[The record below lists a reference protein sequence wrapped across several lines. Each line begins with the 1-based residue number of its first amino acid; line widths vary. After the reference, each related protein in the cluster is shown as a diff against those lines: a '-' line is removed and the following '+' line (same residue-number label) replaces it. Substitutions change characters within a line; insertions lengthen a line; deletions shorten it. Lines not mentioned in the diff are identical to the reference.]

1 MNKTTKIV
9 IGIIVAIVVIG
20 GIWYRVNKKPTAPTT
35 KEPIKIGATLP
46 LTGSLAYKGVFEKNG
61 IELAVD
67 EINSLGGINGKRLQL
82 IVEDNEGDPN
92 KAVTGVMKLVNID
105 NVLVVLSAFT
115 PLTQAI
121 APIVVEKNKVLI
133 YQSSVSSIAQSSDN
147 IFKDYYNMDDVGRM
161 LVKAAYK
168 EGIKSIALLIPL
180 YQWGEDFKRGAEKE
194 AQKLGMNIK
203 IIEIYD
209 PSATD
214 LKSNILK
221 IKEKNPEAIL
231 STNLEKHNIMMMK
244 ALYDL
249 NFLNIKL
256 FGVELLH
263 ENINKDP
270 ISIEVMNKTK
280 AVSNWFYFD
289 PSSTD
294 LKTKNFVENYKK
306 RYNKEPS
313 ADAAYFY
320 DDVYILAKVLKIC
333 DSKNLINS
341 ECIISELKKIKDYPG
356 VAGKVTFNNDG
367 VSYRPLRFFQFING
381 KWYPYEIPE
390 D

>member
-1 MNKTTKIV
+1 
-9 IGIIVAIVVIG
+9 
-20 GIWYRVNKKPTAPTT
+20 
-35 KEPIKIGATLP
+35 
-46 LTGSLAYKGVFEKNG
+46 
-61 IELAVD
+61 
-67 EINSLGGINGKRLQL
+67 
-82 IVEDNEGDPN
+82 
-92 KAVTGVMKLVNID
+92 
-105 NVLVVLSAFT
+105 
-115 PLTQAI
+115 
-121 APIVVEKNKVLI
+121 
-133 YQSSVSSIAQSSDN
+133 
-147 IFKDYYNMDDVGRM
+147 
-161 LVKAAYK
+161 
-168 EGIKSIALLIPL
+168 
-180 YQWGEDFKRGAEKE
+180 
-194 AQKLGMNIK
+194 
-203 IIEIYD
+203 
-209 PSATD
+209 
-214 LKSNILK
+214 
-221 IKEKNPEAIL
+221 
-231 STNLEKHNIMMMK
+231 MMMK

-249 NFLNIKL
+249 NFLNIRL
-256 FGVELLH
+256 FGVEFLH

-289 PSSTD
+289 PLSTD

-320 DDVYILAKVLKIC
+320 DDVYILADVLKIC